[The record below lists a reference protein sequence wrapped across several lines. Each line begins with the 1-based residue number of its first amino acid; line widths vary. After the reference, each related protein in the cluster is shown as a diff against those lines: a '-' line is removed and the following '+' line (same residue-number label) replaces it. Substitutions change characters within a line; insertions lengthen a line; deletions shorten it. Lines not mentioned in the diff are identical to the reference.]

1 MVKAEER
8 RILHRVQGGA
18 EKLWVGRSSTG
29 KEKCDNQRDEESR
42 REYWEARCTTKRT
55 VTKAEAYSERYVRL
69 TLKKENR
76 NHWLDREIKPVR
88 LMMKMKIC

>member
-18 EKLWVGRSSTG
+18 EKLWVGRKSVTI
-29 KEKCDNQRDEESR
+29 KEMSR
-42 REYWEARCTTKRT
+42 CEYWEARCTTKRM

-76 NHWLDREIKPVR
+76 NHWLDREIKQLR
-88 LMMKMKIC
+88 LMMKMEIC

>member
-29 KEKCDNQRDEESR
+29 KERKSVTIKEMSR

-55 VTKAEAYSERYVRL
+55 VTKAELIVRGM
-69 TLKKENR
+69 
-76 NHWLDREIKPVR
+76 LD
-88 LMMKMKIC
+88 

>member
-18 EKLWVGRSSTG
+18 EKLWVGRKSVTI
-29 KEKCDNQRDEESR
+29 KEMSR

-55 VTKAEAYSERYVRL
+55 VT
-69 TLKKENR
+69 LKKENR
-76 NHWLDREIKPVR
+76 NHWLDREIKQLR
-88 LMMKMKIC
+88 LMMKMEMC